1 MTIVLG
7 TTIRPRFFF
16 FVLITRVK
24 STLALIDV
32 HARVFLR
39 IAYARL
45 QSESAEIQSGGVLSV
60 HGPVS
65 MFFAR
70 LPCCRCR
77 RNRRHPCTRSAE
89 GRDRDVGTQDLHKS
103 DFDRGIN
110 KMESRT
116 SFVDIVRGPPPLTRV
131 DYLFVLFGRSDRK
144 TKNICPTI
152 NILITLTPI
161 FLEIFIRFF
170 IAFRNNPCV
179 KTMEFS
185 ICLGRGSSR
194 Q

>member
-1 MTIVLG
+1 M
-7 TTIRPRFFF
+7 
-16 FVLITRVK
+16 LITRVK
-24 STLALIDV
+24 STLA
-32 HARVFLR
+32 FLR

-65 MFFAR
+65 IFFAR

-89 GRDRDVGTQDLHKS
+89 RRGRDVDTQDLHKS
-103 DFDRGIN
+103 DFDHRIN
-110 KMESRT
+110 KIESRT
-116 SFVDIVRGPPPLTRV
+116 SFIDIVRGPPSLTRV

-144 TKNICPTI
+144 TKNIYPTI
-152 NILITLTPI
+152 NNTDAYI
-161 FLEIFIRFF
+161 FRDSHTIFYC
-170 IAFRNNPCV
+170 NNPCV

-185 ICLGRGSSR
+185 ICLRRDNDCFVSKR
-194 Q
+194 